1 MNGPNARVLREGG
14 IGGSL
19 PYKTGTTLMVRLAD
33 GAAPPPEWKRKTTL
47 QGTFGEYGQIL
58 RIDLQEVQGAAFV
71 EYDDKRDA
79 EDALRDLTGKKIAG
93 REVHIQMAH
102 APHQQLSV
110 TGRSIDIEERVATMA
125 RDHRLDEAASARL
138 VSVFVERARF
148 GCDLAKDCEELNAH
162 LAASNKPSALVSM
175 KLADLRSGRP
185 IGPCKF
191 RGGAPKPG
199 ALGLRLDRDGAENG
213 LSGREEELSKGCQAD
228 TASRGDGASL
238 GGGASKESGRRSR
251 SRERSKSKR
260 KASASRRRSRRRKK
274 KRSRSHGKKPGKR
287 RKSSSS
293 SPECNSKAKERTSV
307 KKRKADSSRSRS
319 KSRSKKA
326 KRESKEKSRK

>member
-33 GAAPPPEWKRKTTL
+33 GSPPPPEWKKKTTL
-47 QGTFGEYGQIL
+47 QGPFGEYGQIL
-58 RIDLQEVQGAAFV
+58 RIDLQDAHGAAYV

-79 EDALRDLTGKKIAG
+79 EDALRDLSGKKIAG

-102 APHQQLSV
+102 AAHQQLSV
-110 TGRSIDIEERVATMA
+110 TARSIDIEERVAMMA
-125 RDHRLDEAASARL
+125 REHRLDEAASARL
-138 VSVFVERARF
+138 ISVFVERARF
-148 GCDLAKDCEELNAH
+148 GCDLAKDCEELNGH

-191 RGGAPKPG
+191 RGGSKPG
-199 ALGLRLDRDGAENG
+199 ALGLRLGRDVLE
-213 LSGREEELSKGCQAD
+213 SELGSCEDIQATVGGQLGD
-228 TASRGDGASL
+228 TASRGDA
-238 GGGASKESGRRSR
+238 ASKGSRRSR
-251 SRERSKSKR
+251 SKERSKSRR
-260 KASASRRRSRRRKK
+260 KASSSRHRSRRKK
-274 KRSRSHGKKPGKR
+274 HSSYSHGKKSTKR

-293 SPECNSKAKERTSV
+293 SRERSSKGKDKNSRN
-307 KKRKADSSRSRS
+307 KRKVDSSRS
-319 KSRSKKA
+319 KSRSRKA
-326 KRESKEKSRK
+326 KKESKGKSRK